1 MDVTVADILDEAP
14 LGRFHW
20 LIVMLGFLV
29 MVIDGYDLVVM
40 GLVVPAVASEW
51 SLPPAGFSVVLSAA
65 LFGVLFGSGCAGWL
79 ADRLGRRA
87 VLVGMLV
94 IAGVGMA
101 GSAFAA
107 DPTALSAWRLLT
119 GFGAGGSI
127 PVAIAYTSEFTP
139 ARFRNRLTVAMYAGT
154 TMGGVVAGFTAPAL
168 LEFDGWQ
175 AVFIAGGGM
184 SLLAAALCASLLPE
198 SIRFLT
204 ASGATPQ
211 RIAAVLRKVHPVA
224 AAAFKVSSPAEGAG
238 GASRTRVRDLF
249 KGELLFV
256 TPIIWLMFIA
266 NQAIVFL
273 ISSWLPTLFTFAG
286 MALDRSLHV
295 IALYSAGGL
304 LGGLL
309 FGWAGDRRG
318 TTSTLA
324 WSYPAAAVCIVA
336 LGYAAEPSGPVVIAA
351 ICAGVTVLGSSLL
364 LGAMTAGMYP
374 TAVRAT
380 GLGWAFG
387 LGRLGA
393 IVGPVIGGAAIADGW
408 SVRQIMGSA
417 AILPLLAGTGALT
430 LMFLAPSARDRRGF
444 Q

>member
-1 MDVTVADILDEAP
+1 MDVRVADILDQAP

-20 LIVMLGFLV
+20 MIVMLGFLV

-65 LFGVLFGSGCAGWL
+65 LLGVLFGSGCAGWL
-79 ADRLGRRA
+79 ADRVGRRA

-107 DPTALSAWRLLT
+107 DPIALSAWRLLT
-119 GFGAGGSI
+119 GVGAGGSI
-127 PVAIAYTSEFTP
+127 PVAIAYASEFTP

-154 TMGGVVAGFTAPAL
+154 TMGGVVAGFTAPEL
-168 LEFDGWQ
+168 LEFAGWQ
-175 AVFIAGGGM
+175 AVFIAGGAM
-184 SLLAAALCASLLPE
+184 SLLAAMLCALLLPE
-198 SIRFLT
+198 SIRFLLV
-204 ASGATPQ
+204 SGASPQ
-211 RIAAVLRKVHPVA
+211 RIAAVLRKVDSVA
-224 AAAFKVSSPAEGAG
+224 AAALKVSTPAEGTVNVG
-238 GASRTRVRDLF
+238 RNRVRDLF
-249 KGELLFV
+249 KGELLLV
-256 TPIIWLMFIA
+256 TPVIWLMFIS

-286 MALDRSLHV
+286 MALDRTLHV

-309 FGWAGDRRG
+309 FGWAADRRG
-318 TTSTLA
+318 TTTTLA
-324 WSYPAAAVCIVA
+324 VSYPAAAVCMVA
-336 LGYAAEPSGPVVIAA
+336 LGYAAKSSDFVIVVA
-351 ICAGVTVLGSSLL
+351 ICTGMTLLGSSLL
-364 LGAMTAGMYP
+364 LGAMTAAMYP
-374 TAVRAT
+374 TAIRAT

-387 LGRLGA
+387 LGRVGA

-408 SVRQIMGSA
+408 SVQQIMGGAST
-417 AILPLLAGTGALT
+417 LPVLAGACSLT
-430 LMFLAPSARDRRGF
+430 LMFVVPFIRSRQGF